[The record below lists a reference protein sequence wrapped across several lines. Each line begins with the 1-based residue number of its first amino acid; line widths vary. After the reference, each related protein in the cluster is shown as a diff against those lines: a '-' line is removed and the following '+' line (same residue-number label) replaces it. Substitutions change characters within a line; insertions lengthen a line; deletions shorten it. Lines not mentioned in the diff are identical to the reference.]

1 MQKNKIKSLFLD
13 NWCILAVLI
22 ISLILHILALKELGF
37 NYSLNSDDADYIKS
51 GIVFLQTDKITMH
64 DVLSAQIMPGMTFL
78 IAIMALIFGVGS
90 KLIISLKILWLVMG
104 LLTIYIVYK
113 TIKLYSNQYI
123 AAISCLFFLA
133 ADYIW
138 MDNLILTET
147 PYILLFS
154 LLIYHTLKLSMK
166 ANKKDFILIVIYY
179 ILAGLLIDYLHEK
192 KAEVSVFDD
201 REEDKISKDILEK
214 LKKYNFKLLIRQCI
228 IAGIILLLCL
238 IPWTYRNYKIFN
250 HFIPLTYGTGNPLL
264 LGTYQGSGYPTDEEL
279 DYVKNVDEKMPAEM
293 KYYLQNPNKKDY
305 MTKYYSLEYD
315 GLKAKYRMHEWW
327 NKDKVSMLKSY
338 LIYKPL
344 QNFDNYFY
352 WDTIMGISGNQLNV
366 VRKVEIILFVI
377 SSILIFINKKRIK
390 EWLFLILTYGSQIA
404 IYSYTFAFSRYAIS
418 MFFIRYIIIGIGILS
433 FCEIY
438 KSRRG
443 KRNESVNDNSSI

>member
-13 NWCILAVLI
+13 NWCILVVLI

-51 GIVFLQTDKITMH
+51 GIVFLQTGKITMH

-78 IAIMALIFGVGS
+78 IAFMALIFGVGS
-90 KLIISLKILWLVMG
+90 KLIISLKILWLIMG

-179 ILAGLLIDYLHEK
+179 ILAVFIRPTIGIFPIFLFVFLI
-192 KAEVSVFDD
+192 
-201 REEDKISKDILEK
+201 

-279 DYVKNVDEKMPAEM
+279 DYVKNVDEKMSAEM

-327 NKDKVSMLKSY
+327 NKDKISMLKSY

>member
-78 IAIMALIFGVGS
+78 IAFMALIFGVGS

-154 LLIYHTLKLSMK
+154 LLIYHTLKLSIK
-166 ANKKDFILIVIYY
+166 ANKKDYVLIVIYY
-179 ILAGLLIDYLHEK
+179 ILAVFIRPTIGIFPIFLFVFLI
-192 KAEVSVFDD
+192 
-201 REEDKISKDILEK
+201 

-327 NKDKVSMLKSY
+327 NKDKISMLKSY

>member
-51 GIVFLQTDKITMH
+51 GIVFLQTGKITMH

-78 IAIMALIFGVGS
+78 IAFIALIFGVGS
-90 KLIISLKILWLVMG
+90 KLIISLKILWLIMG
-104 LLTIYIVYK
+104 LLTVYIVYK
-113 TIKLYSNQYI
+113 TIRLYSNQYI

-166 ANKKDFILIVIYY
+166 ANKKDYILIVIYY
-179 ILAGLLIDYLHEK
+179 ILAVFIRPTIGIFPIFLFIFLI
-192 KAEVSVFDD
+192 
-201 REEDKISKDILEK
+201 

-238 IPWTYRNYKIFN
+238 IPWTYRNYKVFD

-293 KYYLQNPNKKDY
+293 KYYLHNPNKKDY

-327 NKDKVSMLKSY
+327 NKDKISMLKSY

-352 WDTIMGISGNQLNV
+352 WDTIMGISGSQLNV
-366 VRKVEIILFVI
+366 VRKIEIVLFVI

-433 FCEIY
+433 FYEIY

-443 KRNESVNDNSSI
+443 KRNESINDNSSI

>member
-179 ILAGLLIDYLHEK
+179 ILAVFIRPTIGIFPIFLFVFLI
-192 KAEVSVFDD
+192 
-201 REEDKISKDILEK
+201 

-344 QNFDNYFY
+344 QNFYNYFY

>member
-13 NWCILAVLI
+13 NWCILVVLI

-51 GIVFLQTDKITMH
+51 GIVFLQTGKITMH

-78 IAIMALIFGVGS
+78 IAFMALIFGVGS

-179 ILAGLLIDYLHEK
+179 ILAVFIRPTIGIFPIFLFVFLI
-192 KAEVSVFDD
+192 
-201 REEDKISKDILEK
+201 

-390 EWLFLILTYGSQIA
+390 EWLFLILTYGSQVA

>member
-1 MQKNKIKSLFLD
+1 MQKNKKKSLLLD
-13 NWCILAVLI
+13 NWCILVVLI

-51 GIVFLQTDKITMH
+51 GIVFLQTGKITMH

-78 IAIMALIFGVGS
+78 IAFMALIFGVGS
-90 KLIISLKILWLVMG
+90 KLIISLKILWLIIG
-104 LLTIYIVYK
+104 LLTVYTVYK
-113 TIKLYSNQYI
+113 TIRLYSNQYI

-166 ANKKDFILIVIYY
+166 ANKKDYILIVIYY
-179 ILAGLLIDYLHEK
+179 ILAVFIRPTIGIFPIFLFIFLI
-192 KAEVSVFDD
+192 
-201 REEDKISKDILEK
+201 

-228 IAGIILLLCL
+228 IAGIILLLYL
-238 IPWTYRNYKIFN
+238 IPWTYRNYKVFD
-250 HFIPLTYGTGNPLL
+250 HFIPLTYGMGNPLL

-293 KYYLQNPNKKDY
+293 KYYLHNPDKKDY

-327 NKDKVSMLKSY
+327 NKDKISMLKSY

-344 QNFDNYFY
+344 QNFENYFY
-352 WDTIMGISGNQLNV
+352 WDTIMGISDNQLNV
-366 VRKVEIILFVI
+366 IRKVEIILFVI

-418 MFFIRYIIIGIGILS
+418 MFFIRYIVIGIGILS

-443 KRNESVNDNSSI
+443 KKNESVNDNSSI

>member
-51 GIVFLQTDKITMH
+51 GIVFLQTGKITMH

-78 IAIMALIFGVGS
+78 IAFMALIFGVGS

-154 LLIYHTLKLSMK
+154 LLIYHTLKLSIK
-166 ANKKDFILIVIYY
+166 TNKKDYVLIVIYY
-179 ILAGLLIDYLHEK
+179 ILAVFIRPTIGIFPIFLFAFLI
-192 KAEVSVFDD
+192 
-201 REEDKISKDILEK
+201 

-327 NKDKVSMLKSY
+327 NKDKISMLKSY

-390 EWLFLILTYGSQIA
+390 EWLFLILTYGS
-404 IYSYTFAFSRYAIS
+404 
-418 MFFIRYIIIGIGILS
+418 
-433 FCEIY
+433 
-438 KSRRG
+438 
-443 KRNESVNDNSSI
+443 

>member
-13 NWCILAVLI
+13 NWCILVVLI

-51 GIVFLQTDKITMH
+51 GIVFLQTGEITI
-64 DVLSAQIMPGMTFL
+64 LSAQIMPGMTFL
-78 IAIMALIFGVGS
+78 IAFMALIFGVGS

-179 ILAGLLIDYLHEK
+179 ILAVFIRPTIGIFPIFLFVFLI
-192 KAEVSVFDD
+192 
-201 REEDKISKDILEK
+201 

>member
-13 NWCILAVLI
+13 NWCILVVLT
-22 ISLILHILALKELGF
+22 ISLILHVLALKELGF

-51 GIVFLQTDKITMH
+51 GIVFLQTGKITMH

-78 IAIMALIFGVGS
+78 IAFMALIFGVGS
-90 KLIISLKILWLVMG
+90 KLIISLKILWLIMG

-154 LLIYHTLKLSMK
+154 LLIYHTLKLSTK

-179 ILAGLLIDYLHEK
+179 ILAVFIRPTIGIFPIFLFVFLI
-192 KAEVSVFDD
+192 
-201 REEDKISKDILEK
+201 